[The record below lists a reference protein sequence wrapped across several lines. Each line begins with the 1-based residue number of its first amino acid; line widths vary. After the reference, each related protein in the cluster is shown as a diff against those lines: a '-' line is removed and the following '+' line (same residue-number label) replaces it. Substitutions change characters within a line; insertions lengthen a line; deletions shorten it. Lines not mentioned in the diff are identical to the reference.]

1 MTTAIDWRS
10 TVDENTFT
18 IDPVHL
24 GEASR
29 RFPAARLAP
38 TLAHPRAD
46 LSYLAAPSAD
56 FARHAWD
63 ESGH

>member
-1 MTTAIDWRS
+1 
-10 TVDENTFT
+10 VDENTFT

-38 TLAHPRAD
+38 TLAHPRVD

-56 FARHAWD
+56 FVRHAWD